1 MPPAFLHRNGE
12 GKCADDGRE
21 EFQMK
26 VTLGKKILSAALCG
40 PLVALTTPIDAHAAM
55 AFQSQPAAP
64 ASGYSGQGAPQTA
77 AELQALVAPIA
88 RYPDASVAHIPTPS
102 TCPR

>member
-12 GKCADDGRE
+12 GKCAEDGRE

-40 PLVALTTPIDAHAAM
+40 PLVALTT
-55 AFQSQPAAP
+55 
-64 ASGYSGQGAPQTA
+64 
-77 AELQALVAPIA
+77 
-88 RYPDASVAHIPTPS
+88 
-102 TCPR
+102 